1 MSAIR
6 NQSLQPRVTQGWEE
20 IFMSIVTTNSKK
32 AAPWAAA
39 QE

>member
-6 NQSLQPRVTQGWEE
+6 NQSLPPHAMQGWEVN
-20 IFMSIVTTNSKK
+20 FMSNVLTNSKK
-32 AAPWAAA
+32 AALWAAA